1 MEGGN
6 EDVSGNHC
14 QEAFI
19 SFAAWSSEPKSD
31 SDSFHHHFSTSSIEE
46 PVEKVEKGHFKMMM
60 MMIGQTICQY
70 TAEPMNWLINPI

>member
-19 SFAAWSSEPKSD
+19 SFASWSSEPKSD

-46 PVEKVEKGHFKMMM
+46 PIEKVEKGHFKMMM
-60 MMIGQTICQY
+60 MMIRQTICQY
-70 TAEPMNWLINPI
+70 TAETMNWLINPI